1 MIARDPHALSPC
13 ILHDYHPQHDAAET
27 RHMQTI
33 TVNLLKATKNTGRK
47 LSVQFNGIR
56 DSRLYQPF
64 DRTPEVAAQQ
74 FAAAFLSNAAPS
86 AAGLCG
92 LQVGELVSS
101 ESINADYGARIVHR
115 FVFQVFTPETSKTE
129 PTTARELLDKAL
141 REFGEMQDERNKA
154 LRTKWRA
161 DETLRAANDNLEDA
175 QCRVDAARQ
184 RLADASAESLH
195 EMPAHLQ
202 NLIAHRLGR

>member
-1 MIARDPHALSPC
+1 
-13 ILHDYHPQHDAAET
+13 
-27 RHMQTI
+27 MQTI

-86 AAGLCG
+86 AAGLRE
-92 LQVGELVSS
+92 LQVGVLVSS
-101 ESINADYGARIVHR
+101 EAVNADYGARIVHR
-115 FVFQVFTPETSKTE
+115 FVFQVFTPETA
-129 PTTARELLDKAL
+129 PTTARELLDSAL
-141 REFGEMQDERNKA
+141 REYGEMQDERNEA
-154 LRTKWRA
+154 LRAKWRA
-161 DETLRAANDNLEDA
+161 DEALRLANNKLEDL
-175 QCRVDAARQ
+175 QCRVDAAHQ

-195 EMPAHLQ
+195 EMPAYLQ
-202 NLIAHRLGR
+202 ILIAQRLGR

>member
-1 MIARDPHALSPC
+1 
-13 ILHDYHPQHDAAET
+13 
-27 RHMQTI
+27 MQTI

-86 AAGLCG
+86 AAGLRE

-101 ESINADYGARIVHR
+101 ESVNADYGARIVHR
-115 FVFQVFTPETSKTE
+115 FVFQVMKVETPTTEPTE
-129 PTTARELLDKAL
+129 PTTALKLLEKAY
-141 REFGEMQDERNKA
+141 REFGEMHDERNEA
-154 LRTKWRA
+154 LRAKWRA
-161 DETLRAANDNLEDA
+161 DETLRAANNKLEDA
-175 QCRVDAARQ
+175 QCRVDAAHQ
-184 RLADASAESLH
+184 RLADAAAESLH
-195 EMPAHLQ
+195 EMPAYQ
-202 NLIAHRLGR
+202 QIMIAQRLGR